1 MVSPR
6 LSLCFTDGQQVR
18 HRNKR
23 AGNVW
28 HGTYV
33 SNTNSILHNDTH
45 YTSLSAFALAHVRQG
60 SNPDRQAAVG
70 PAECDVLKDG
80 KWFVASSLKEV
91 SPHEKMSLKEVSPHE
106 KICNAAKK
114 CILDLNFV
122 SKM

>member
-23 AGNVW
+23 AKNVW

-33 SNTNSILHNDTH
+33 SNTNSILCNDTH
-45 YTSLSAFALAHVRQG
+45 YTSLSAFATAHIRSG
-60 SNPDRQAAVG
+60 SNAERMSASG
-70 PAECDVLKDG
+70 WAECEVLKDG
-80 KWFVASSLKEV
+80 KWIVASSLKEV
-91 SPHEKMSLKEVSPHE
+91 SPHEN
-106 KICNAAKK
+106 ICNAAKK

-122 SKM
+122 NKMCN